1 MRVRWLRHLTC
12 SLHDSHLYSL
22 EWEVRLLAQE
32 VSEIRRIT
40 VRRRRLGVR
49 MRSFAF
55 LFELLLGELH
65 ELVVRFFALEDL
77 VA

>member
-1 MRVRWLRHLTC
+1 MRVHWLRHLLH
-12 SLHDSHLYSL
+12 SLHDLHSDSL

-40 VRRRRLGVR
+40 VRRRLGVR
-49 MRSFAF
+49 MRSFEF
-55 LFELLLGELH
+55 LFEPLLCELH
-65 ELVVRFFALEDL
+65 ELVVRLFALEDL